1 MYQYC
6 MNITVLFTSK
16 DFVSQNPRG
25 SNITLSSIVTKD
37 LLALNESHITK
48 S

>member
-16 DFVSQNPRG
+16 DFVSQNPRVVT
-25 SNITLSSIVTKD
+25 SLSAQSLQKASLT
-37 LLALNESHITK
+37 NS
-48 S
+48 